1 MILRHR
7 EIYEEWVKKVMKK
20 KGEKGIE
27 KNGAAKEI
35 GLLLP
40 ILFFTTVFLFCV
52 RGRIVPTYLTDFFWF
67 TKGEYVGNLYA
78 YFRAQMLIA
87 VTAMAV
93 LYLLYCVLSGK
104 VKVEKHKIYIPMAI
118 YALMVILS
126 YAFSEYKEIAWM
138 GFESR
143 YEGTLVL
150 LCYMLL
156 LFYAMH
162 AVKSENGVKLVVKCF
177 GVACF
182 LLGIWGIMQ
191 LCGIRLDSIPAWVYM
206 SAEMQKYGS
215 LSQEMVVTAVNWF
228 FSNQN
233 YTSFFMVFPICIFA
247 MSCIGME
254 DMKKKLLY
262 AALTGL
268 MMFSLWQSAS
278 LGGMVGFAVA
288 VVVALVTAGG
298 ENLVKWKKSIGLL
311 LLAGI
316 LSVGASLPVIMQEVG
331 SSAAMHMLLGIRT
344 AYAEEPN
351 EAPLRFSEI
360 ENIIT
365 DGAAVTFEFAE
376 GPITISVENDE
387 INSITDGTGAPVSA
401 DNGLL
406 KAYTTVHEEAG
417 YTLLQV
423 DTLNKTWT
431 FAIVENVIYFVTPSG
446 SLINLDKVEHTG
458 FEGNEDFATYR
469 GYIWSRTFPLLK
481 ETVLLGKGADTYAI
495 YFPQDDYAGRYN
507 IGYYTNGQNV
517 IIDKPHNMYLGAAVN
532 TGVISMLA
540 LIAVYGL
547 YIIESFKL
555 YRKHQFT
562 GYKDYIGM
570 AIFIAVAG
578 FMVSALVNDS
588 TVQMMPVVY
597 VLLGMGLAINK
608 MVIHEKRG
616 QK

>member
-162 AVKSENGVKLVVKCF
+162 AVRSEKGVGLVVKCF

-191 LCGIRLDSIPAWVYM
+191 LCGIRLDSIPAWVYIP
-206 SAEMQKYGS
+206 AEMQKYGS
-215 LSQEMVVTAVNWF
+215 LNQQMAATAVNWF
-228 FSNQN
+228 FGNQN

-247 MSCIGME
+247 MSCIGVE
-254 DMKKKLLY
+254 ETKKKLLY

-268 MMFSLWQSAS
+268 MLFNLWQSAS

-288 VVVALVTAGG
+288 VVVALVIAGG
-298 ENLVKWKKSIGLL
+298 ENLVKWRKSLGMLI
-311 LLAGI
+311 LAGI

-331 SSAAMHMLLGIRT
+331 SSAAINMLLGIRT

-351 EAPLRFSEI
+351 EAPLHFSEI

-365 DGAAVTFEFAE
+365 DGAKVTFAFTE
-376 GPITISVENDE
+376 GSITISVANDE
-387 INSITDGTGAPVSA
+387 IKSMTDGTGAPVSE

-406 KAYTTVHEEAG
+406 KAYTTVHEETG
-417 YTLLQV
+417 YKLLRV
-423 DTLNKTWT
+423 DTLNRTWT
-431 FAIVENVIYFVTPSG
+431 FAIVENAIYFVTPSG
-446 SLINLDKVEHTG
+446 SLINLDKVEHMG

-507 IGYYTNGQNV
+507 IGYYSNEQNI

-540 LIAVYGL
+540 LIGVYGIYL
-547 YIIESFKL
+547 IESFKI
-555 YRKHQFT
+555 YRKHQFA

-570 AIFIAVAG
+570 GIFIAIAG

-597 VLLGMGLAINK
+597 ALLGMGLAINK
-608 MVIHEKRG
+608 MVLREKRG